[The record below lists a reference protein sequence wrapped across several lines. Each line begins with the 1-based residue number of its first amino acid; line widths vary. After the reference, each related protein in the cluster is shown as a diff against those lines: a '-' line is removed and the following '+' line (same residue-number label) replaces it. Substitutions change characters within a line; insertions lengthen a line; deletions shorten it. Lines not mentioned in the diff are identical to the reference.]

1 MRERAFKSR
10 LARNDELP
18 RPFESDSRG
27 MRTSMY
33 SLYYQQPSR
42 SLRWIAD
49 MPTEERARDLA
60 ATQSKQLSQPVLI
73 VRRFEDNPTGVIA
86 TFRGGHADP
95 TALRAAV

>member
-1 MRERAFKSR
+1 
-10 LARNDELP
+10 
-18 RPFESDSRG
+18 
-27 MRTSMY
+27 MY

-60 ATQSKQLSQPVLI
+60 AAQSKMLSQPVLI

-86 TFRGGHADP
+86 TFRAGQPAP
-95 TALRAAV
+95 VELRQAV

>member
-1 MRERAFKSR
+1 
-10 LARNDELP
+10 
-18 RPFESDSRG
+18 
-27 MRTSMY
+27 MY

-60 ATQSKQLSQPVLI
+60 AAQSKMLSQPVVI

-86 TFRGGHADP
+86 TFRAGRPEP
-95 TALRAAV
+95 TELRQAG